1 MRFFLALATV
11 TLLQSG
17 AAFAQCQLPYRFEN
31 GQVPDADKLM
41 ANYNAVV
48 NCVAALVPAGGLHAV
63 QTKAADSTFE
73 AVGPLNDG
81 QVIVGVAGSAPV
93 ASEIQSG
100 TGIVVAKGSGTISIG
115 AQPFSGDGQ
124 GLYRQVMSSTP
135 TSAGTGLVGWLN
147 QGNAT
152 ISDTPV
158 GISVTAPSVASGEN
172 IVGRLMSAPT
182 PPYKITALIA
192 STRNSSAYA
201 ASGLGWYNGSNRLHL
216 ITLSPRGGSAQYV
229 GVNRFNSPTSFSSSD
244 FDGTLNGFAQPLWL
258 QIADDGTNVS
268 FAFSQDGANF
278 LTAFSTAKSSGWLG
292 ASGYSNVVVTTN
304 PQVSQT
310 TTTILSWQ
318 LQ

>member
-1 MRFFLALATV
+1 MRFFLVLATV
-11 TLLQSG
+11 TLFQS
-17 AAFAQCQLPYRFEN
+17 AVALAQCHLPYKLDN
-31 GQVPDADKLM
+31 GQVPDADQLM

-48 NCVAALVPAGGLHAV
+48 NCIAALLPAGGEHSI
-63 QTKAADSTFE
+63 QTKGAGGVFT
-73 AVGPLNDG
+73 AVGPLTNG
-81 QVIVGVAGSAPV
+81 QVVVGVNGSPPV

-100 TGIVVAKGSGTISIG
+100 TGIVVDRGAGMISIA
-115 AQPFSGDGQ
+115 AQPLPGDGQ
-124 GLYRQVMSSTP
+124 GLYHQVMSPTP
-135 TSAGTGLVGWLN
+135 TSVGTGLVGWLN
-147 QGNAT
+147 QGSAT

-216 ITLSPRGGSAQYV
+216 IALSPRGGSAQYV

-244 FDGTLNGFAQPLWL
+244 FDGTMNGFAQPLWL
-258 QIADDGTNVS
+258 QIADDGTNIS

-278 LTAFSTAKSSGWLG
+278 RTAFTTTKSSGWLG
-292 ASGYSNVVVTTN
+292 ASGYSNVVMTTN

-318 LQ
+318 QQ